1 MSKQAELFDNY
12 IAALEASKAYE
23 VENSIESLEI
33 ASQLQ
38 RAVRNAEQA
47 IKAYHTPKVGA

>member
-12 IAALEASKAYE
+12 ISALEASKAHE

-33 ASQLQ
+33 ASQLLQ
-38 RAVRNAEQA
+38 AVRNAEQA
-47 IKAYHTPKVGA
+47 IKAHNASKVGA